1 MDLQT
6 VLEKYTEA
14 CHIHGS
20 ETDGEVDYKKIN
32 KAHANI
38 IKNISILMSS
48 EKGTALAKA
57 QLYNEDFYV
66 AAWTATLL
74 IFDYEKEC
82 KKVIKS
88 AIKNKGV
95 FACSIET
102 FYKEWKKGN
111 MKKLY

>member
-6 VLEKYTEA
+6 VLKEYIEA

-32 KAHANI
+32 KAADTI
-38 IKNISILMSS
+38 IKNIGILMSS
-48 EKGTALAKA
+48 EEGTALAKA
-57 QLYNEDFYV
+57 QLYNEDVYV

-74 IFDYEKEC
+74 IFDYKKQC
-82 KKVIKS
+82 KKVLKSVIKR
-88 AIKNKGV
+88 KGV
-95 FACSIET
+95 FAYSTAT

-111 MKKLY
+111 MQKIY

>member
-1 MDLQT
+1 MDLQAI
-6 VLEKYTEA
+6 LQQYIEA

-38 IKNISILMSS
+38 IKNITILMSS
-48 EKGTALAKA
+48 EEGISLAKS
-57 QLYNEDFYV
+57 QLYNEDVYV

-74 IFDYEKEC
+74 IFDYKKEC
-82 KKVIKS
+82 KKVLKSVIKR
-88 AIKNKGV
+88 KGV
-95 FACSIET
+95 FAYSTAT

-111 MKKLY
+111 MQKIY